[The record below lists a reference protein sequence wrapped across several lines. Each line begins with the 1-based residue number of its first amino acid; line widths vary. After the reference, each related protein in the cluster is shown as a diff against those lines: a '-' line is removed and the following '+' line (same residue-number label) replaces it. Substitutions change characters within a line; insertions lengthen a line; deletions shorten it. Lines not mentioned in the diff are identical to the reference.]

1 MVSCLILTSLSHLEC
16 ISVQNV
22 RVCSNFIDLHVAV
35 QLSQYHLLKIL
46 SFFPL
51 YIPASFVRNELA
63 VSVGVNFGLQVLFP
77 RSMYLFLCQYH
88 TVLITVTLQYCLKSR
103 RVLPPALFFFP
114 FMVSYEFQD
123 YLFQFCEKKVI
134 SPLIGVTLNLQ
145 LVLSSMA
152 ILTILTHPIQERSV
166 SFNFS

>member
-1 MVSCLILTSLSHLEC
+1 MSENVLPVFFYRSFMVSCLILTSLSHLEC

-88 TVLITVTLQYCLKSR
+88 AVLITVALYCCLKSGR
-103 RVLPPALFFFP
+103 IMPPALFF
-114 FMVSYEFQD
+114 
-123 YLFQFCEKKVI
+123 LLRI
-134 SPLIGVTLNLQ
+134 A
-145 LVLSSMA
+145 LS
-152 ILTILTHPIQERSV
+152 ILLWVFYGSI
-166 SFNFS
+166 